1 MMKYQYLII
10 GGGMTAASAAQA
22 IRKIDAKGTI
32 GLISAEPDP
41 PYNRPPLSKGLWK
54 GAPIEKIWR
63 DIGDL
68 DIDLHLNDRAISVD
82 LAEKHVLDNMGTQ
95 YNFEKL
101 LFATGGSPRKLP
113 FGEGLIL
120 YYRVLQDYRTLRE
133 LTQRKKTFAVI
144 GGGFIGSE
152 LAAALAMND
161 CKVTMIFPE
170 IGIGGRQFPMDLSL
184 FLNDYYQGKGVN
196 IVSEAFVSGVEK
208 DDEHVVIH
216 TQQDQHIRA
225 EAVIAGIGIQ
235 PNDEL
240 ARTAGLQVDNGIIVD
255 ASLKTSHPDVYAAGD
270 VASFY
275 NPALDKRM
283 RVEHEDNANTMGE
296 MAGRSMAGEA
306 IQYDHQPFFYSD
318 LFDLG
323 YEAVGE
329 LDARLETVAYWQE
342 PFHKGAVYYRD
353 NGRIRGVLLW
363 NLWGLVDQA
372 RQWIAA
378 RSPVPEEILR
388 QFALG
393 EKK

>member
-255 ASLKTSHPDVYAAGD
+255 ASLKTSHPDVFAAGD

-388 QFALG
+388 QIALG